1 MKSTKYCMENLFLYD
16 YKHVEEHLSAM
27 AAKGW
32 RLESIGARLW
42 KYRRAEPGKVRYAVT
57 YIQDASQFNPGPTER
72 QQTLKE
78 LCAAAGWEK
87 VCDWFQM
94 QIYCSEAEDPVPLET
109 EESVRLE
116 TVHRSMKRNYLPSNT
131 VFLILSLAV
140 SVWFVCTL
148 AADPLRILENSAY
161 LFIGPLLFLLSAI
174 LSITLGLYWRWYR
187 RSSRSVAQGGPCAS
201 PGKLQW
207 INRAAYGF
215 LIPWTGL
222 YLLSQLAAGQKGP
235 VIYFAV
241 HMLLVCLL
249 VFLLRKTT
257 ALLRR
262 MKASWGLNL
271 FLTLLADVVLAI
283 VLAGGLSYAA
293 IHGGWF
299 SGNNGD
305 TYMYRSEEWDV
316 SPTDLPLTISDLT
329 GREYDHIRRY
339 AYSQGSV
346 FMLRRSCRETVL
358 TEDERIWL
366 SYKITMPQGWLYDM
380 VLQNT
385 LDPQEE
391 TYSHR
396 MASFSWVYTW
406 EEVPAAPWDA
416 EAAYRQLLNG
426 EPRDTWLLVF
436 PDRLAEFSPEWDL
449 TPEQMA
455 LAGDILK
462 NA

>member
-1 MKSTKYCMENLFLYD
+1 MKSTKYRTENLLLYD
-16 YKHVEEHLSAM
+16 YEHVEEHLSAM

-42 KYRRAEPGKVRYAVT
+42 KYRRAEPAKVRYAVT

-72 QQTLKE
+72 QQTLEE

-116 TVHRSMKRNYLPSNT
+116 AVHRSMKRNYLPANT
-131 VFLILSLAV
+131 VFLILFLAM
-140 SVWFVCTL
+140 SAWFVCTL
-148 AADPLRILENSAY
+148 VTDPLRILENSAY
-161 LFIGPLLFLLSAI
+161 LFIGPLLFLQSVI

-187 RSSRSVAQGGPCAS
+187 RSSRSVAQGGPCAK

-207 INRAAYGF
+207 INRATYGF

-222 YLLSQLAAGQKGP
+222 YLLSQLAASQKGP

-241 HMLLVCLL
+241 YMLLICLL
-249 VFLLRKTT
+249 GFLVRKTT

-283 VLAGGLSYAA
+283 VLMGGLNFIA
-293 IHGGWF
+293 IQGGWY
-299 SGNNGD
+299 SGAKSE
-305 TYMYRSEEWDV
+305 TYVYLQEEWDV
-316 SPTDLPLTISDLT
+316 SPMDLPLTVSDLT
-329 GREYDHIRRY
+329 AEEYSHIRRSEY
-339 AYSQGSV
+339 DQSSIFV
-346 FMLRRSCRETVL
+346 SRRSCRDTVR
-358 TEDERIWL
+358 EKYGRFWL
-366 SYKITMPQGWLYDM
+366 EYKITQPQPWLYDL
-380 VLQNT
+380 VLEDT
-385 LDPQEE
+385 LSPEE
-391 TYSHR
+391 SSLSVRGAH
-396 MASFSWVYTW
+396 FSWLYTW
-406 EEVPAAPWDA
+406 EEVPAAPWGA
-416 EAAYRQLLNG
+416 EAAYRQSIDG
-426 EPRDTWLLVF
+426 EPRDTWLLIF
-436 PDRLAEFSPEWDL
+436 PDRLAELSLSWDL

-455 LAGDILK
+455 LAGEILK